1 MNTYIGIVTGK
12 GFQDKYNEMEEQGLN
27 PKASTVIPVT
37 ESNAGPDAR
46 FHVWIFHNAPIKS
59 KPLAM
64 DM

>member
-1 MNTYIGIVTGK
+1 
-12 GFQDKYNEMEEQGLN
+12 MEEQGLN